1 MKIESLIDRTS
12 TKNLLKRMGISVS
25 LLQRV
30 FVSASYGVH
39 KIPDFTVVAFSIDV
53 PVIIDDWT
61 TISVLGLID
70 FRSNLLYLRRDK
82 SEAEAKEYVENI
94 VKKIDSDILRIV
106 ENDFIKY
113 TGKSKIVL
121 KLQ

>member
-1 MKIESLIDRTS
+1 M
-12 TKNLLKRMGISVS
+12 
-25 LLQRV
+25 
-30 FVSASYGVH
+30 
-39 KIPDFTVVAFSIDV
+39 DV
-53 PVIIDDWT
+53 PVIIDEWN
-61 TISVLGLID
+61 TIRVLGLID

-82 SEAEAKEYVENI
+82 SEAEAKDYVENI
-94 VKKIDSDILRIV
+94 VKKIDSDVLRIV